1 MNSKKEEISHSRL
14 ERAALDFGL
23 LTYSFVTETL
33 RMQRTTGIMESEF
46 KTYSESV
53 PEILDAIQAG
63 QQLKKQE
70 TVLLKPNLVTASPF
84 PVTTSP
90 ELCRTVI
97 EYIRRHSQARLIIGE
112 GCGDEEMDTPEVFA
126 ALGYERLA
134 QEMDV
139 ELLDLNHA
147 PLIRLENMGN
157 RIFPEIFLPEIAFE
171 SYVISLPVLKAHS
184 LAVMTGTL
192 KNMMGFAP
200 PEHYSGGGFWKKS
213 FFHSRMQQSIREL
226 NGFIAPDLTLMD
238 ASVGLCQYHL
248 GGPRCNPP
256 VNRLIAGNDPFEID
270 QAGARL
276 LGLDLQKI
284 PHIFPG

>member
-1 MNSKKEEISHSRL
+1 MQKTISAIEI
-14 ERAALDFGL
+14 
-23 LTYSFVTETL
+23 
-33 RMQRTTGIMESEF
+33 EF
-46 KTYSESV
+46 RSYEESV
-53 PEILDAIQAG
+53 PEILDAIQADRR
-63 QQLKKQE
+63 LQE
-70 TVLLKPNLVTASPF
+70 QNIVLLKPNLVNASPF

-90 ELCRTVI
+90 ELCRAVI
-97 EYIRRHSQARLIIGE
+97 QYIRSHTQAKLIIAE
-112 GCGDEEMDTPEVFA
+112 GCGDDVMETPEVFA
-126 ALGYERLA
+126 SLGYDRLA
-134 QEMDV
+134 R
-139 ELLDLNHA
+139 ELDIELMDLNHA
-147 PLIRLENMGN
+147 PLVRLENKEN
-157 RIFPEIFLPEIAFE
+157 QIFPEIFLPKIAFE

-213 FFHSRMQQSIREL
+213 FFHSRMHQSIREL
-226 NGFIAPDLTLMD
+226 SRFLVPDLTLMD

-248 GGPRCNPP
+248 GGPRCSPP
-256 VNRLIAGNDPFEID
+256 LNRLIAGEDPFEID